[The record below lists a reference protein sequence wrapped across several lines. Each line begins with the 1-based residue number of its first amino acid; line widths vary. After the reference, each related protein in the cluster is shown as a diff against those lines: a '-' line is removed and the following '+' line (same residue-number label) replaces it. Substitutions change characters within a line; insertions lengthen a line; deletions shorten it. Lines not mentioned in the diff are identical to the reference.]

1 VVTAGHAVPLGR
13 DGPTPTT
20 LRRLYAVEQWSM
32 ADLQVRYRVGSPT
45 VRWWLL
51 DAGIEIRPRGS
62 GGNSLRHPRENWPN
76 SAEVCRHRRP
86 TPTPTAG
93 TATTARAMNTRTR
106 PLDPA
111 AVRVT
116 GGPGTAPAENSAGP
130 AQTGSKSSPFVYQ
143 PRLIPIA

>member
-1 VVTAGHAVPLGR
+1 VPLSGR

-62 GGNSLRHPRENWPN
+62 GGFRRQLVAPSPRDWPN

-86 TPTPTAG
+86 TPTPTAE

-143 PRLIPIA
+143 SRLIPIA